1 MFHRSNKNGTNY
13 GILPETLITTV
24 HFLQRMFR
32 SVWFPH
38 SLEAIHHNSRLT
50 LMRNISQT
58 VFLHRD
64 FQQNE
69 TGEAT
74 QKAMTSDLVVM
85 PASRRADFTEADA
98 HSSFC
103 SAPQLPWGEKL
114 KDRERGDQT
123 LRAWSGLR
131 CQLQWTA
138 AAQVTA
144 LWDHVGGWCS
154 ALCLSKDS
162 THHSM

>member
-1 MFHRSNKNGTNY
+1 M
-13 GILPETLITTV
+13 
-24 HFLQRMFR
+24 
-32 SVWFPH
+32 
-38 SLEAIHHNSRLT
+38 

-103 SAPQLPWGEKL
+103 SVLQLPG
-114 KDRERGDQT
+114 
-123 LRAWSGLR
+123 SGAMGR
-131 CQLQWTA
+131 KSQGQGVRRRSPPGRFWTPLSA
-138 AAQVTA
+138 TM
-144 LWDHVGGWCS
+144 DSCCPGNRTGGF
-154 ALCLSKDS
+154 
-162 THHSM
+162 MG